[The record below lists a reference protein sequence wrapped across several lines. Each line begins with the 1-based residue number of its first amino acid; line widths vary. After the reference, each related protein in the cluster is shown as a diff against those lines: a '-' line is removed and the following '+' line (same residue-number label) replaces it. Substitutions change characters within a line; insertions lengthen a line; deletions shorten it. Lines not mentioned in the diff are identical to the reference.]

1 MLCTYYIDKIRIEN
15 KLTQAIQAKQI
26 IIYAD
31 ENDREPFRNW
41 IDDLKDKKSQQRIRA
56 RMRRLR

>member
-15 KLTQAIQAKQI
+15 KLTQAIQTKQI

-41 IDDLKDKKSQQRIRA
+41 IDDLKDKTNQSTYTTT
-56 RMRRLR
+56 